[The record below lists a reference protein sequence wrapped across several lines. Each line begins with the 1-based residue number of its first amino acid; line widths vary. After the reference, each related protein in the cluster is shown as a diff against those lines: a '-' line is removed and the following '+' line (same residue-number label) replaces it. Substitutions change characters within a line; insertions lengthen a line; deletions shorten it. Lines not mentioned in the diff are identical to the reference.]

1 MLIYNFYLFTTI
13 LVSFIDFFLS
23 KKIRQLLLI
32 IILPSIVIFLGFRYK
47 IGVDWL
53 FYYTSYIDSIY
64 NTSIE
69 FGYNALTQSSN
80 YLGINYYTFQFIIT
94 TLSILSLL
102 VFFKLFSPTPIFCLT
117 IFILNSFI
125 FNVEAI
131 RQIISLSICTIS
143 LIYLSKNRIYTSLIL
158 VILSST
164 IHISALV
171 YLTCII
177 FYLSNYIRNI
187 TFILSLIF
195 LVISFFGYSILEFPI
210 YILSEFIDNPFI
222 KKIHWYTLNKSSIIT
237 YSLFMK
243 LTVILAY
250 YYLFI
255 YNRNKSQNSNII
267 FSCLTAMLLSISLV
281 GIYGTIISRIEIYFL
296 PSLFCS
302 ISLIL
307 ISINNTRL
315 KIISISICLFYF
327 SISYV
332 RVTSIDY
339 FKEQYIPYENHLFID
354 NQLRIMHDIDR
365 EQSVNNF
372 WARKNGS

>member
-13 LVSFIDFFLS
+13 LLSFIDFFLL

-94 TLSILSLL
+94 TFSILSLL
-102 VFFKLFSPTPIFCLT
+102 VFFKLFSPTPIFCLS

-195 LVISFFGYSILEFPI
+195 LIILFFGYSILEFPI

-307 ISINNTRL
+307 MSINNTRL
-315 KIISISICLFYF
+315 KIISIAICLFYF

-372 WARKNGS
+372 WAGKNGS

>member
-13 LVSFIDFFLS
+13 LLSFIDFFLS

-102 VFFKLFSPTPIFCLT
+102 VFFKLFSPTPIFCLS

-158 VILSST
+158 VMLSST
-164 IHISALV
+164 IHISALI

-195 LVISFFGYSILEFPI
+195 LIISFFGYSILELPI

-315 KIISISICLFYF
+315 KIISIAICLFYF

-372 WARKNGS
+372 WAGKNGS

>member
-13 LVSFIDFFLS
+13 LLSFIDFFLS

-32 IILPSIVIFLGFRYK
+32 IILPSIIIFLGFRYK

-69 FGYNALTQSSN
+69 FGYNALSQISN

-102 VFFKLFSPTPIFCLT
+102 VFFKLFSPTPIFCLA

-158 VILSST
+158 VMLSST
-164 IHISALV
+164 IHVSALV

-177 FYLSNYIRNI
+177 FYLSNYIRNV
-187 TFILSLIF
+187 TFIFSLIF
-195 LVISFFGYSILEFPI
+195 LIISFFGYSILEFPI
-210 YILSEFIDNPFI
+210 YILNEFIDNPFI

-255 YNRNKSQNSNII
+255 CNRNKSQNSNII

-307 ISINNTRL
+307 FSINNIRL
-315 KIISISICLFYF
+315 KIISIAICLFYF

-354 NQLRIMHDIDR
+354 NQLRIMHDINR

-372 WARKNGS
+372 WAGKNGS

>member
-13 LVSFIDFFLS
+13 LLSFIDFFLS

-32 IILPSIVIFLGFRYK
+32 IILPSIIIFLGFRYK

-69 FGYNALTQSSN
+69 FGYNALTKISN
-80 YLGINYYTFQFIIT
+80 YLGINYFTFQFIIT

-102 VFFKLFSPTPIFCLT
+102 VFFKLFSPTPIFCLA

-158 VILSST
+158 VMLSST

-177 FYLSNYIRNI
+177 LYLSNYIRNV

-195 LVISFFGYSILEFPI
+195 LIISFFGYSILEFPI
-210 YILSEFIDNPFI
+210 YILSELSDNPFI

-296 PSLFCS
+296 PALFCS

-315 KIISISICLFYF
+315 KIISIAVCLFYF

-365 EQSVNNF
+365 EQSVNHF
-372 WARKNGS
+372 WVGKNGS

>member
-13 LVSFIDFFLS
+13 LLSFIDFFLS
-23 KKIRQLLLI
+23 KKIRKLLLI
-32 IILPSIVIFLGFRYK
+32 IILPLIIVFLGFRYK

-69 FGYNALTQSSN
+69 FGYNILTQTAN

-94 TLSILSLL
+94 TLSLLSLL
-102 VFFKLFSPTPIFCLT
+102 SYFKTFSPTPIFCLA

-143 LIYLSKNRIYTSLIL
+143 LIYLSKNHIYTSLIL
-158 VILSST
+158 VMLSST

-171 YLTCII
+171 YLSCII
-177 FYLSNYIRNI
+177 FYLSNYVRNVI
-187 TFILSLIF
+187 FILSLIF
-195 LVISFFGYSILEFPI
+195 LIISFFGYSILEFPI

-255 YNRNKSQNSNII
+255 FKRHKSQNSDII
-267 FSCLTAMLLSISLV
+267 FSCLTTMLLSISLV

-296 PSLFCS
+296 PSLFCA

-307 ISINNTRL
+307 VSINNVRL
-315 KIISISICLFYF
+315 KIISIAICLFYF

-354 NQLRIMHDIDR
+354 NQLRIMHDINR

-372 WARKNGS
+372 WAEKNGS

>member
-13 LVSFIDFFLS
+13 LLSFIDFFLS

-47 IGVDWL
+47 VGVDWL

-69 FGYNALTQSSN
+69 FGYNALTQTSN

-102 VFFKLFSPTPIFCLT
+102 VFFKLFSPTPIFCLA

-125 FNVEAI
+125 FNIEAI

-143 LIYLSKNRIYTSLIL
+143 LIYLSKNRIYASLIL
-158 VILSST
+158 VMLSST

-177 FYLSNYIRNI
+177 FYLSNYIRNV

-195 LVISFFGYSILEFPI
+195 LIVSFFGYSILEFPI
-210 YILSEFIDNPFI
+210 YILSEFIENPFI

-237 YSLFMK
+237 YSIFMK

-255 YNRNKSQNSNII
+255 YNRNKSQNSNMI

-296 PSLFCS
+296 PSLFCA

-315 KIISISICLFYF
+315 KIISIAICLFYF

-354 NQLRIMHDIDR
+354 NQLRIMHDINR
-365 EQSVNNF
+365 EQSVNKF
-372 WARKNGS
+372 WAEKNGS